1 MMDVTFFNTF
11 VGIGTI
17 IIVITIIVAIVGLI
31 LYRETTER
39 LARKYFFWDGLLLAL
54 AGLIGSL
61 IYSNFFGFPPC
72 TLCWWQRIFLYPQV
86 ILFSIGLWG
95 HGDRRTIALASVALS
110 GLGFLVS
117 IYQYLLQMGLLENST
132 VCIGGTAC
140 ASIDAIAFG
149 FITIP
154 LMCGILFLSILI
166 TSIFSLQKDS

>member
-1 MMDVTFFNTF
+1 MDPTFFNI
-11 VGIGTI
+11 VAGIGTI
-17 IIVITIIVAIVGLI
+17 LIALAILVTVAGLVW
-31 LYRETTER
+31 YRDTTEQI
-39 LARKYFFWDGLLLAL
+39 ARKFFLWDGLVLAL

-86 ILFSIGLWG
+86 ILFSIGIWG
-95 HGDRRTIALASVALS
+95 RGDKRTIAITSAILS
-110 GLGFLVS
+110 GLGILVS
-117 IYQYLLQMGLLENST
+117 LYQYLLQMGLFENST

-154 LMCGILFLSILI
+154 LMCGILFAGIL
-166 TSIFSLQKDS
+166 TSTLISLRN